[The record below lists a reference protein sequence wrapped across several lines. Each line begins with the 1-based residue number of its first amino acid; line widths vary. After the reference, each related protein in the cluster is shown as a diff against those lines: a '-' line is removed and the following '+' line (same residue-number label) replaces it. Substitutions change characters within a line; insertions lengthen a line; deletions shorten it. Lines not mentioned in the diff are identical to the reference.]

1 MIHGSILKQTIEVY
15 LKYLTN
21 TINHS
26 LKESTFPDELKQSEV
41 MPVYKKLDP
50 LQKENYRPVS
60 LLPHISKVFERMIYK
75 QINSFMGN
83 KISKC
88 VTVFRK
94 SHGTQYSLI
103 VILEDEK

>member
-1 MIHGSILKQTIEVY
+1 M
-15 LKYLTN
+15 KYLTN
-21 TINHS
+21 IINHS

-50 LQKENYRPVS
+50 LQKENYRTVS
-60 LLPHISKVFERMIYK
+60 LLPHISKVLERMIYK

-83 KISKC
+83 KTSKC
-88 VTVFRK
+88 VTDFRN

-103 VILEDEK
+103 VILEKWKKALDKK